1 MTTRNFRVKNGL
13 SVGDIE
19 ISASAGTI
27 TGLSTAAPS
36 ADGDTANKKYV
47 DDQINA
53 ISTTSITTDSNATN
67 ATVSGTGASGT
78 LTITANSNT
87 EVTVTDSGMQL
98 GGSGARVN
106 SILDQDDLSSDSD
119 TALATQQSI
128 KAYVDAQ
135 VTASDLDFQGDSGG
149 ALSIDLDSETLD
161 IAGGTGIDTTGS
173 GNTLTVAIDSTVAT
187 LAGTQTFTNK
197 TFDANGT
204 GNSLSNVEVADFA
217 GSAIINVSE
226 TLASNDSDTALV
238 TAGAIIDYVDAQDA
252 NIASDTLT
260 FTNKTF
266 DANGTGNSISN
277 IDFADFTSGVVAD
290 EDNMSSNSATKLAT
304 QQSIKAYVDAE
315 DANIASDTLTF
326 TNKTFDADGTGN
338 SLSNIDAGNLKSGFL
353 LDEDNL
359 ASDSATSVASQQSI
373 KAYIDNGLS
382 SLSSTTLTAGNTTA
396 VVSDTGSDGAFTVT
410 ADGNTELVVNDTSAT
425 FSGNVVVSGNLTV
438 NGTTTTVATTNTTVS
453 DSLIEYGNGTTGSP
467 SNDAGIVIERGDS
480 ANAFIGFD
488 ESEDKFRVG
497 TGTFTGASTGNLTIT
512 TGTLL
517 ANIEGD
523 VTGNADTATALETA
537 RNIGGVSFD
546 GTANINLPGVNTA
559 GNQNTSG
566 NADTA
571 TTATNVTVTANN
583 TANETV
589 YLTFVDGAT
598 GTQGIETDTG
608 LSYNPSTNVLSTTA
622 SSAQYADVAER
633 FEADAPME
641 IGSVVEV
648 GGTAEITEA
657 TSDLSEDVFG
667 VISDKPA
674 YMMNAG
680 AGDNTTHPFVAMTG
694 RTPVRVVGAVTK
706 GQRLVTSSTKG
717 CARAVA
723 QGESI
728 SPFNVIG
735 RALESNTEAGI
746 KLVNCAV
753 RTNN

>member
-106 SILDQDDLSSDSD
+106 TI
-119 TALATQQSI
+119 
-128 KAYVDAQ
+128 
-135 VTASDLDFQGDSGG
+135 
-149 ALSIDLDSETLD
+149 
-161 IAGGTGIDTTGS
+161 
-173 GNTLTVAIDSTVAT
+173 
-187 LAGTQTFTNK
+187 
-197 TFDANGT
+197 
-204 GNSLSNVEVADFA
+204 
-217 GSAIINVSE
+217 
-226 TLASNDSDTALV
+226 
-238 TAGAIIDYVDAQDA
+238 
-252 NIASDTLT
+252 
-260 FTNKTF
+260 
-266 DANGTGNSISN
+266 
-277 IDFADFTSGVVAD
+277 AD
-290 EDNMSSNSATKLAT
+290 EDNMSSDSATALAT

-326 TNKTFDADGTGN
+326 TNKTIDANGTGN
-338 SLSNIDAGNLKSGFL
+338 SITNIDSGNFLSGFF
-353 LDEDNL
+353 LDEDDL
-359 ASDSATSVASQQSI
+359 SSDSATSVASQQSI
-373 KAYIDNGLS
+373 KAYVDNGLS

-453 DSLIEYGNGTTGSP
+453 DSLVEYANGTTGTP

-480 ANAFIGFD
+480 NNAFIGFD

-517 ANIEGD
+517 ANIEGN
-523 VTGNADTATALETA
+523 VTGNVT
-537 RNIGGVSFD
+537 G
-546 GTANINLPGVNTA
+546 
-559 GNQNTSG
+559 NTSG
-566 NADTA
+566 SSGSCTGNSATA
-571 TTATNVTVTANN
+571 TEATNVTVTANN
-583 TANETV
+583 SANETV

-622 SSAQYADVAER
+622 SAAQYADVAER

-648 GGTAEITEA
+648 GGSAEITEA

-694 RTPVRVVGAVTK
+694 RTPVRVIGEVTK

-735 RALESNTEAGI
+735 RALESNTETGI

>member
-1 MTTRNFRVKNGL
+1 MTTRNFRVNNGL
-13 SVGDIE
+13 EVGDIT
-19 ISASAGTI
+19 IDASANTI
-27 TGLSTAAPS
+27 VGLTTAAPS
-36 ADGDTANKKYV
+36 ADGDVSNKKYV
-47 DDQINA
+47 DD
-53 ISTTSITTDSNATN
+53 SI
-67 ATVSGTGASGT
+67 
-78 LTITANSNT
+78 
-87 EVTVTDSGMQL
+87 
-98 GGSGARVN
+98 
-106 SILDQDDLSSDSD
+106 
-119 TALATQQSI
+119 TALA
-128 KAYVDAQ
+128 
-135 VTASDLDFQGDSGG
+135 SD
-149 ALSIDLDSETLD
+149 
-161 IAGGTGIDTTGS
+161 
-173 GNTLTVAIDSTVAT
+173 TV
-187 LAGTQTFTNK
+187 TFTNK
-197 TFDANGT
+197 TIDANGT
-204 GNSLSNVEVADFA
+204 GNSITNLEVADFA

-304 QQSIKAYVDAE
+304 QQSIKAYVDTE
-315 DANIASDTLTF
+315 IGNI
-326 TNKTFDADGTGN
+326 
-338 SLSNIDAGNLKSGFL
+338 
-353 LDEDNL
+353 
-359 ASDSATSVASQQSI
+359 
-373 KAYIDNGLS
+373 
-382 SLSSTTLTAGNTTA
+382 SSTTLTAGNTTA
-396 VVSDTGSDGAFTVT
+396 VVSDSGSDGAFTVT

-425 FSGNVVVSGNLTV
+425 FSGNVIVSGNFTV
-438 NGTTTTVATTNTTVS
+438 NGTTTTVATTNTTNT
-453 DSLIEYGNGTTGSP
+453 DNIYELGTGTTGTP

-480 ANAFIGFD
+480 NNAFIGFD
-488 ESEDKFRVG
+488 ESEDKFKVG

-512 TGTLL
+512 TGTLI
-517 ANIEGD
+517 ANIEGN
-523 VTGNADTATALETA
+523 VTGNVT
-537 RNIGGVSFD
+537 G
-546 GTANINLPGVNTA
+546 
-559 GNQNTSG
+559 NTSG
-566 NADTA
+566 SSGSCTGNSATA
-571 TTATNVTVTANN
+571 TTATNVTVSANN

-648 GGTAEITEA
+648 GGSAEITEA

-674 YMMNAG
+674 YMMNAA

-694 RTPVRVVGAVTK
+694 RTPVRVIGEVAK

>member
-106 SILDQDDLSSDSD
+106 TI
-119 TALATQQSI
+119 
-128 KAYVDAQ
+128 
-135 VTASDLDFQGDSGG
+135 
-149 ALSIDLDSETLD
+149 
-161 IAGGTGIDTTGS
+161 
-173 GNTLTVAIDSTVAT
+173 
-187 LAGTQTFTNK
+187 
-197 TFDANGT
+197 
-204 GNSLSNVEVADFA
+204 
-217 GSAIINVSE
+217 
-226 TLASNDSDTALV
+226 
-238 TAGAIIDYVDAQDA
+238 
-252 NIASDTLT
+252 
-260 FTNKTF
+260 
-266 DANGTGNSISN
+266 
-277 IDFADFTSGVVAD
+277 AD
-290 EDNMSSNSATKLAT
+290 EDNMSSDSATALAT

-326 TNKTFDADGTGN
+326 TNKTIDANGTGN
-338 SLSNIDAGNLKSGFL
+338 SITNIDSGNFLSGFF
-353 LDEDNL
+353 LDEDDL
-359 ASDSATSVASQQSI
+359 SSDSATSVASQQSI
-373 KAYIDNGLS
+373 KAYVDNGLS

-453 DSLIEYGNGTTGSP
+453 DSLVEYANGTTGTP

-480 ANAFIGFD
+480 NNAFIGFD

-517 ANIEGD
+517 ANIEGN
-523 VTGNADTATALETA
+523 VTGNVT
-537 RNIGGVSFD
+537 G
-546 GTANINLPGVNTA
+546 
-559 GNQNTSG
+559 NTSG
-566 NADTA
+566 SSGSCTGNSATA
-571 TTATNVTVTANN
+571 TEATNVTVTANN

-622 SSAQYADVAER
+622 SAAQYADVAER

-648 GGTAEITEA
+648 GGSAEITEA

-735 RALESNTEAGI
+735 RALESNTETGI